1 MQNESIFQVIKSNRF
16 IEHIYSYSGQNYGS
30 RDGLVLTC
38 LNELSQTNNLI
49 LYRKQVSNREINI
62 KLPENR
68 YSFIQRS
75 ESDSPSYNNEN
86 YTKLIISAS
95 VSSSNYNNIN
105 NKEDEDDYYIQK
117 ANKLLLNKK
126 GNTIS
131 NQFEN
136 NNYETFLY
144 FFNKAAIACY
154 LKLMKASQ
162 TIRAYYSTS
171 QDDLSQ
177 TNFNILNENK
187 TEKRL
192 NHYIKDEE
200 FITNYINL
208 MVSMHMQIASQL
220 YKQLNNNSSSSNS
233 NGNSNKHVFKSFR
246 IIGLRQKRKNKL
258 DFRRK
263 FTDVTDVRVAF
274 DIKQYEKK
282 TGYDCF
288 IDCEFNYYKLTSS
301 SVSLFNQN
309 IAKI

>member
-1 MQNESIFQVIKSNRF
+1 MLNESIFQVIKSNRF
-16 IEHIYSYSGQNYGS
+16 IEHIYSYSGQNYGP
-30 RDGLVLTC
+30 RNGMVLTC

-75 ESDSPSYNNEN
+75 ESDSPSYNNNEN

-95 VSSSNYNNIN
+95 VSSSNYNN
-105 NKEDEDDYYIQK
+105 NKEDEDDYYVQK

-177 TNFNILNENK
+177 TNFQIINENK

-220 YKQLNNNSSSSNS
+220 YKQLNNSSNS
-233 NGNSNKHVFKSFR
+233 NGNNKHVFKSFR

-263 FTDVTDVRVAF
+263 FTDLTDVRVAF
-274 DIKQYEKK
+274 DIKQFQNK